1 MLNSNLQQ
9 LCGPRCNDLRVENR
23 EKYGFEPRK
32 MLDQLT
38 TIYLNLDSREL
49 AEGIASDEVRIWI
62 NVYITMLEI

>member
-1 MLNSNLQQ
+1 MTQELCSRLAVMLNSNLQQ

-38 TIYLNLDSREL
+38 TIYLNLDSKEL
-49 AEGIASDEVRIWI
+49 IEGIAADEVS
-62 NVYITMLEI
+62 